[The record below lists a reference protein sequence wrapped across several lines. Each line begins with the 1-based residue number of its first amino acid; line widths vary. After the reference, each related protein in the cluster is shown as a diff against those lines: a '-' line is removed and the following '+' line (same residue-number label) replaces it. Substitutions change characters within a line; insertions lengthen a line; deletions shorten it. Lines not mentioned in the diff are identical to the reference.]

1 MPRRFKQC
9 LGFYQVAT
17 RVPDVFKVPI
27 PKEAQSVLSIF
38 EVFNVNIAGLSLPL
52 SCMGLGTYR
61 QQMLFTI
68 LFPVVIALSIF
79 VCSVVYASCS
89 SLRGRGTS
97 RAAKSDRKSP
107 LMAGGMLALP
117 HLLTLSFLVLPMVS
131 FTAPYSHQST
141 VPPSGLRHRTGEL
154 HCFSSLFVRGV

>member
-17 RVPDVFKVPI
+17 RVPDVFKVPF

-52 SCMGLGTYR
+52 SCMGLGTYS

-68 LFPVVIALSIF
+68 LFPVVVALCIF
-79 VCSVVYASCS
+79 VCSIAYASCS
-89 SLRGRGTS
+89 SLRGRG
-97 RAAKSDRKSP
+97 RAAKTDRKSP
-107 LMAGGMLALP
+107 LIAGGMLALP
-117 HLLTLSFLVLPMVS
+117 HLLTLSFLVFPMVS
-131 FTAPYSHQST
+131 CSTPYRHQST

-154 HCFSSLFVRGV
+154 HCFSSLLVRGV

>member
-1 MPRRFKQC
+1 MLRRCKQC

-17 RVPDVFKVPI
+17 RVPDVFKVPF

-52 SCMGLGTYR
+52 SCMGLGTYW

-68 LFPVVIALSIF
+68 LFPVVVALCIY
-79 VCSVVYASCS
+79 VCSVVYAWCS
-89 SLRGRGTS
+89 SLRGIGTS
-97 RAAKSDRKSP
+97 GVAKTDRKSP
-107 LMAGGMLALP
+107 LTVGGMLALP

-131 FTAPYSHQST
+131 FTAPYPALSS
-141 VPPSGLRHRTGEL
+141 VPPSGLHHR
-154 HCFSSLFVRGV
+154 R

>member
-1 MPRRFKQC
+1 M
-9 LGFYQVAT
+9 
-17 RVPDVFKVPI
+17 PDVFKVPF
-27 PKEAQSVLSIF
+27 PKEAQNVLSLF

-68 LFPVVIALSIF
+68 LFPIVIALCIF
-79 VCSVVYASCS
+79 VCSIVYASCS
-89 SLRGRGTS
+89 SFRGRGTS
-97 RAAKSDRKSP
+97 RAAKTDRKSP

-154 HCFSSLFVRGV
+154 HCFSSLLVRGV

>member
-1 MPRRFKQC
+1 M
-9 LGFYQVAT
+9 
-17 RVPDVFKVPI
+17 PDVFKVPF

-68 LFPVVIALSIF
+68 LFPVVVALCIF
-79 VCSVVYASCS
+79 VCSIVYASS
-89 SLRGRGTS
+89 SSFRGRGTS
-97 RAAKSDRKSP
+97 RATKTDRKSP

-131 FTAPYSHQST
+131 FTAPYRHLST
-141 VPPSGLRHRTGEL
+141 VPPSGLRHHTGEL
-154 HCFSSLFVRGV
+154 HCFSSLLVRGV

>member
-1 MPRRFKQC
+1 M
-9 LGFYQVAT
+9 
-17 RVPDVFKVPI
+17 PDVFKVPF
-27 PKEAQSVLSIF
+27 PKEAQNVLSLF

-52 SCMGLGTYR
+52 SCMGLGTYS

-68 LFPVVIALSIF
+68 LFPVVVALCIF
-79 VCSVVYASCS
+79 VCSIAYASCS
-89 SLRGRGTS
+89 SLRGRG
-97 RAAKSDRKSP
+97 RAAKTDRKSP

-117 HLLTLSFLVLPMVS
+117 HLLTLSFLVFPMVS
-131 FTAPYSHQST
+131 CSAPYRHQST